1 MANRP
6 ICGED
11 TPDPWMIQWPPETGF
26 FFLTFTCGDRVE
38 IWRSQH
44 LENCQGCQKSCIWR
58 PSVGS
63 PWSADVWAPE
73 LHNLNGTWYIYASGA
88 HPQEG
93 SRSHRTLVL
102 RSANADPMESGSW
115 QFLGPLR
122 GMPDHWAIDATVFIF
137 NHRLYCCYSGW
148 PLKDCS
154 DTEQDLFLIRLI
166 TPEEADLNTLVCI
179 SKPTLNWERLDNRG
193 INEGPQF
200 LSIPEFTGIVYS
212 ACGSWTNKY
221 KLGALQMVGQEP
233 MSESSWRKLR
243 RPVMTSDTDDR
254 HGPYGPGHAS

>member
-26 FFLTFTCGDRVE
+26 FYLTFTCGDRIE
-38 IWRSQH
+38 IWRSKH
-44 LENCQGCQKSCIWR
+44 LEIFQGCQKSCIWR

-73 LHNLNGTWYIYASGA
+73 LHNLSGTWYIYVSGA

-93 SRSHRTLVL
+93 NRSHRTLVL

-122 GMPDHWAIDATVFIF
+122 GMPNHWAIDATVFTL
-137 NHRLYCCYSGW
+137 NNGLYCCYSGW
-148 PLKDCS
+148 PLKDHS

-166 TPEEADLNTLVCI
+166 TPEEADLSTLVCI
-179 SKPTLNWERLDNRG
+179 SKPTLDWERLDSRG

-200 LSIPEFTGIVYS
+200 LSTPEFTGIVYS

-221 KLGALQMVGQEP
+221 KLGALQIMGQDL

-243 RPVMTSDTDDR
+243 RPVMTSDPDGR